1 FIFQQ
6 VERGN
11 ALFVSEE
18 IFRIHH
24 SFHMHQPVEIVLEIL
39 FAPNACFLNAC
50 VAQFVVCSNVKIPY
64 KSVYRLPALC
74 GNGISDS
81 EISLIFPP

>member
-1 FIFQQ
+1 FIFHQ
-6 VERGN
+6 VERRD
-11 ALFVSEE
+11 ALLISEE

-24 SFHMHQPVEIVLEIL
+24 SFHLHKPVEIVLEIL
-39 FAPNACFLNAC
+39 LSPNACFLNAC

-64 KSVYRLPALC
+64 KSVYMLPALC